1 MYQEEAVVTL
11 YLVFIILFQ
20 MKNQTEPTYECTP
33 LISLLMDAA
42 IILWLLALKDFQHFT
57 RRISSLQSPWFSYC
71 FLSFFPSLCLFVC
84 LLACFPLYMFVC
96 LSLCVF
102 FCLSLHLCVCP
113 PVCLHVLLSI
123 CSSACMSVNMYCCIV
138 R

>member
-42 IILWLLALKDFQHFT
+42 IIL
-57 RRISSLQSPWFSYC
+57 
-71 FLSFFPSLCLFVC
+71 
-84 LLACFPLYMFVC
+84 
-96 LSLCVF
+96 
-102 FCLSLHLCVCP
+102 
-113 PVCLHVLLSI
+113 
-123 CSSACMSVNMYCCIV
+123 
-138 R
+138 